1 LKNKNQELGKENK
14 TLDNNF
20 KNLQGQISE
29 REKEIE
35 QTQITINE
43 LQQKLANV
51 SESNIEKQRLQQQL
65 NKVNEILKKIKSE
78 LKVAEEKNEE
88 LKKDIRRKDEV
99 TIAIQKIIDNNSKDE
114 TQQAMIIQT
123 PHFNKKKV

>member
-1 LKNKNQELGKENK
+1 
-14 TLDNNF
+14 
-20 KNLQGQISE
+20 
-29 REKEIE
+29 
-35 QTQITINE
+35 
-43 LQQKLANV
+43 
-51 SESNIEKQRLQQQL
+51 
-65 NKVNEILKKIKSE
+65 
-78 LKVAEEKNEE
+78 

>member
-1 LKNKNQELGKENK
+1 MKNKNQELGKENK